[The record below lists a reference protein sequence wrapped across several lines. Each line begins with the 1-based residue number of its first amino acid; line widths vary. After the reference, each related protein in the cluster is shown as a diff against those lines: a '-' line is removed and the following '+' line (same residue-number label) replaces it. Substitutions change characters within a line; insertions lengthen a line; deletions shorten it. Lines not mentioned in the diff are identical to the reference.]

1 MLEADTA
8 SDWGYECGGQARG
21 DADAGDGGDGGEG
34 IRTNYEN

>member
-8 SDWGYECGGQARG
+8 ADWEYECGEQAEG